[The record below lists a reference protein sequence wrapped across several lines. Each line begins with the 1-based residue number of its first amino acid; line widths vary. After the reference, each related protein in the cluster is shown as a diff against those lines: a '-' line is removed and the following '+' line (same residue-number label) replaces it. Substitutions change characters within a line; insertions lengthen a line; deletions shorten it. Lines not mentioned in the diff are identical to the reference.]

1 MDTHPRLHVMTPIV
15 VALLLALVLIV
26 VWAAVPA
33 DLQGAVLLLC
43 IAAEVALYGTLY
55 MIQRRRHW

>member
-15 VALLLALVLIV
+15 VAVLLALILIV
-26 VWAAVPA
+26 LWAAVPE
-33 DLQGAVLLLC
+33 DLQGAVLLFG
-43 IAAEVALYGTLY
+43 IAAEVVLYGTLY